1 MGARGEAM
9 GADVNR
15 AVVRRF
21 VEEGL
26 GRGDFAALAALAAPD
41 CVDHAASAHGGC
53 GLAAIASVAVEWHA
67 AFPDLRLTI
76 EDLLTEGDRVA
87 VHATLRGTH
96 RGAFFGL
103 PPTGRPVAVGGLAR
117 YRLAGGCIVERWC
130 YLDVAALCAQL
141 GVPVPLAV
149 ACPPGSGGGGPA
161 LGRRE

>member
-1 MGARGEAM
+1 M

-26 GRGDFAALAALAAPD
+26 GRGDFAALAELAAPE
-41 CVDHAASAHGGC
+41 CVDHAARAHGGA
-53 GLAAIASVAVEWHA
+53 GLAATARAAVERHA
-67 AFPDLRLTI
+67 AFPDLRRTI
-76 EDLLTEGDRVA
+76 EDLLAEGERV
-87 VHATLRGTH
+87 VVQATLRGTH
-96 RGAFFGL
+96 QGAFFGL

-130 YLDVAALCAQL
+130 YPDVAALCAQL
-141 GVPVPLAV
+141 GVPAPFAP
-149 ACPPGSGGGGPA
+149 ACPPGSGDAAPT